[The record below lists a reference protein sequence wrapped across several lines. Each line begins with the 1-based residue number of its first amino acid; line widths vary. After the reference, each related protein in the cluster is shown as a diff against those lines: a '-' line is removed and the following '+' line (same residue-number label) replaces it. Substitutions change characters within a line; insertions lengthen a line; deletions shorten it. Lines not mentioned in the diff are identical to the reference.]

1 MRLSYVKTLAFL
13 LLALSADAESD
24 SKIDY
29 HFNGNISRQ
38 VLENYLA
45 RSSTFGSLL
54 HLTLDDDLR
63 MIKNTG
69 VKFAGRA
76 VWMWG
81 GESKIDDLVRR
92 GEPFAKR
99 IHAIDPDI
107 ILQGAIF
114 EVISR
119 DVDNVPVPATKFE
132 EFGV

>member
-1 MRLSYVKTLAFL
+1 MRLSYVKIIFFL
-13 LLALSADAESD
+13 SLVLSVHAEPD

-29 HFNGNISRQ
+29 HFEGKISRP

-81 GESKIDDLVRR
+81 GESKIDELVRVNLLLKGFTKLIR
-92 GEPFAKR
+92 ILFFREPFLKW
-99 IHAIDPDI
+99 
-107 ILQGAIF
+107 
-114 EVISR
+114 
-119 DVDNVPVPATKFE
+119 
-132 EFGV
+132 